1 MLKLSEKVV
10 SDSPGVG
17 EVLVRWIASP
27 VNPIDLG
34 KISGHYPTRIELP
47 CIGGSEGVGL
57 VEKVS
62 YFTLS
67 CILFDLISGLSEHRL
82 HHLGRKYKSEKY
94 F

>member
-1 MLKLSEKVV
+1 LIQYLSKAEVSSSRVLQVLKLSEKVV

-57 VEKVS
+57 VEKGYQNIV
-62 YFTLS
+62 
-67 CILFDLISGLSEHRL
+67 CII
-82 HHLGRKYKSEKY
+82 
-94 F
+94 